1 MIVGQSKKHQNKQ
14 GQKITNGIGA
24 TAEEKGQFISSNE
37 NQHIETLHSVELE
50 VPRGKLIGVCGSVG
64 SGKSSLL
71 SAIMGDVS
79 VKLSFAVS
87 ILRIF
92 LSKNIVHEW

>member
-1 MIVGQSKKHQNKQ
+1 MA
-14 GQKITNGIGA
+14 NGIGA
-24 TAEEKGQFISSNE
+24 TAEEKGQFIASDE
-37 NQHIETLHSVELE
+37 NQSIETLHGIELE

-79 VKLSFAVS
+79 A
-87 ILRIF
+87 RI
-92 LSKNIVHEW
+92 IIRTGRV